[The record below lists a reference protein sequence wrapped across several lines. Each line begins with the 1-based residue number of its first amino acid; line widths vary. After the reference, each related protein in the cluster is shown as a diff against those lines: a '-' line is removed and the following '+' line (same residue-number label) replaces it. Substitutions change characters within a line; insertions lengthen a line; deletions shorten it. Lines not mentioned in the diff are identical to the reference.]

1 MTQAQPE
8 RASGTRMLTA
18 FGETPAQIQA
28 ELHKAFGRFEAAIP
42 DHQGHWLTSPAEGRW
57 SPAQVTEHVLL
68 VNENVARIVALLL
81 SDTPLRAGPA
91 VPGQT
96 LDGKRL
102 APAGLEP
109 GEGLP
114 WDALEPRWQ
123 ASRAVL
129 DGVAARLEGAD
140 LTRRYFHP
148 FLGEIDAH
156 DWTRM
161 VTFHLRHHCR
171 QLAEGQPAGAETAQ
185 PAGREA

>member
-1 MTQAQPE
+1 MTQAPPE
-8 RASGTRMLTA
+8 RARGTRMLTA
-18 FGETPAQIQA
+18 FGETQEQIQA
-28 ELHKAFGRFEAAIP
+28 ELHKAFARFTAAVP
-42 DHQGHWLTSPAEGRW
+42 DHQDHWLTSPAEGRW
-57 SPAQVTEHVLL
+57 SPAQVTEHVML
-68 VNENVARIVALLL
+68 VNENVGRIVSLLL
-81 SDTPLRAGPA
+81 SDRALPAGAA
-91 VPGQT
+91 VPGET
-96 LDGKRL
+96 VGGKRV

-123 ASRAVL
+123 ASWAVL

-171 QLAEGQPAGAETAQ
+171 QLAEGQPAGAEAVR
-185 PAGREA
+185 PARGEA

>member
-1 MTQAQPE
+1 
-8 RASGTRMLTA
+8 MLTA
-18 FGETPAQIQA
+18 FGETQEQIQA

-42 DHQGHWLTSPAEGRW
+42 DHQDHWLTSPAEGRW

-68 VNENVARIVALLL
+68 VNENVSRIVALLL

-91 VPGQT
+91 VPGET
-96 LDGKRL
+96 VGGKRM
-102 APAGLEP
+102 APPGLEP
-109 GEGLP
+109 GKGLP
-114 WDALEPRWQ
+114 WATLEPRWQ
-123 ASRAVL
+123 SSQAL
-129 DGVAARLEGAD
+129 LTDLAARLEGAD

-171 QLAEGQPAGAETAQ
+171 QLAEGQPVRAE
-185 PAGREA
+185 GGEA